1 VRRRDFI
8 TLVVGAAVAQILPW
22 PLAARAQQSVRKA
35 RIGVLMGPAET
46 DPDGQAR
53 AGAFRDALAS
63 LGWNDGRNVQL
74 DYRWVGGDRSRAKSY
89 AAELVDL
96 GVAVIMANG
105 TLQLASAQQAT
116 KTIPVVF
123 AQVSDPVGG
132 GFVAS
137 IAHPGGNITGFTDFE
152 YSFSVKWLEV
162 LKEIAPAVARVAV
175 IYDPDNPNSLKFLP
189 PLEAATTSLGVEAS
203 RAPVRNADDIVRAID
218 DFAGTRPGGLIVLPS
233 VPAILHRD
241 RIFAGV
247 ARHRLPAVY
256 PYRSFAVDG
265 GLASYGVDVLDMYR
279 GAASYVDRI
288 LKGEKP
294 GDLPVQFA
302 TKFPFV
308 VNLKA
313 AKAID
318 HAVPTAVLLRASEVI
333 E

>member
-1 VRRRDFI
+1 MAG
-8 TLVVGAAVAQILPW
+8 TAAA
-22 PLAARAQQSVRKA
+22 PLLAATVARAQPGGRRP
-35 RIGVLMGPAET
+35 RIGVLMGPAAT

-63 LGWNDGRNVQL
+63 LGWTDGRNVQL
-74 DYRWVGGDRSRAKSY
+74 EYRWVAGDSSRAKAY
-89 AAELVDL
+89 ASELVDL
-96 GVAVIMANG
+96 GSDVIMANG

-116 KTIPVVF
+116 KTVPVVF

-137 IAHPGGNITGFTDFE
+137 IAQPGGNITGFTDFE

-189 PLEAATTSLGVEAS
+189 PLEAATSSLGVEVS

-218 DFAGTRPGGLIVLPS
+218 AFAGTRSGGLIVLPS

-241 RIFAGV
+241 RFFAGAV
-247 ARHRLPAVY
+247 GHRLPAVY

-294 GDLPVQFA
+294 ANLPVQFA
-302 TKFPFV
+302 TRFPFV
-308 VNLKA
+308 VNLRA

-318 HAVPTAVLLRASEVI
+318 LDVPTSALLRASEVI